1 MKRLKMVVLV
11 QNGCSAVIE
20 LSNSGLHL
28 DPDFHI
34 QHQQTTTHK
43 STIAQQTTHTLALYW
58 VKTLFASVYQFFL
71 EYY

>member
-1 MKRLKMVVLV
+1 MVVLV

-43 STIAQQTTHTLALYW
+43 STNAHKCPTPTL
-58 VKTLFASVYQFFL
+58 TL
-71 EYY
+71 